1 MSVFA
6 ALPSHPG
13 SAVQKGATA
22 SYLVSLAVASVLC
35 GVAPATLSAED
46 AAEENLEEVVVTG
59 SRIIREGMS
68 SPTPVTS
75 LTSEELMQSNP
86 QSISQALAQLPS
98 MTGSTT
104 PRSIGGRTTLG
115 VGSFLNLRNLGTN
128 RNLVLLDGR
137 RVVPANIAGNTDINL
152 LPQGLI
158 SNVSVVTGGASAAYG
173 SDAVAGVTN
182 FILNTRFEGFKADI
196 NGGMSTHK
204 GDGDAYRA
212 ALAWGGSALDGRLH
226 LTASFDW
233 RNSNQAYK
241 ENRGWASQYCALVPI
256 PGVTAATMS
265 VTNPRQ
271 TIACGVTQPSASYGG
286 AITTGP
292 LVTPTQGI
300 TFGEGGVPEAFT
312 YGTLRSANLQV
323 GGEGN
328 FVGDTANFNTPTDNK
343 ILFTHAAYEF
353 SDNVEGYVQ
362 ATIGGADSSYT
373 QTPPFFTGTTALQ
386 IQSGNPFI
394 PATIQQRMTTLGTA
408 SFNLNL
414 VAKSWGNID
423 IDSNYRA
430 RDFVTGLKGSFGEGW
445 NWDFHY
451 QTGRTTFRLDY
462 INQLS
467 LERAHRAVDAVLA
480 PNGTI
485 VCQSALANPAAYGN
499 CVPLNPFGV
508 GAPSQA
514 ALDYI
519 HGESQPWN
527 LNIMEQQ
534 SAGANLNGEPFSS
547 WAGPV
552 ALGVGVEWRK
562 LQGEVRSDDVSNT
575 VPNYTGIRGLPG
587 AYVGRV
593 GGWSTSNV
601 LPTDGQ
607 YNVKEAYLEALVPL
621 ARDMFLARAIDLNAA
636 VRTTDYS
643 QSGTVETWKL
653 GLTWRPIDELLLRAT
668 RSQDIRAPGIGDLY
682 SRDSQGP
689 NTIVIDRVLPS
700 TPSVSVPIV
709 IAGNPALRPEVAK
722 TTTLG
727 LTYQPTFLPGFGA
740 SLDYYDIRIKD
751 VLQSVNAQET
761 VNRCALGQQLYCDNL
776 TRSGGTLTSI
786 RQRTQNLAAARTKGI
801 DMDFSYRTSLMG
813 TNTTFR
819 LIGTRLLEQSTTT
832 PNATGFSYS
841 DRAGD
846 ANLGYADWVVTGMT
860 NVEIG
865 ALSFNVNARFITGG
879 KYNTTYLPGD
889 IHPDWEE
896 IGSNLTFDFGAR
908 YRLNL
913 AGQPELYLNI
923 ANVLDRDPPLL
934 PSSALVGGQ
943 TNVSLYDTLG
953 RYTTA
958 GFRIQ
963 F

>member
-1 MSVFA
+1 M
-6 ALPSHPG
+6 
-13 SAVQKGATA
+13 
-22 SYLVSLAVASVLC
+22 
-35 GVAPATLSAED
+35 
-46 AAEENLEEVVVTG
+46 
-59 SRIIREGMS
+59 
-68 SPTPVTS
+68 
-75 LTSEELMQSNP
+75 
-86 QSISQALAQLPS
+86 
-98 MTGSTT
+98 
-104 PRSIGGRTTLG
+104 
-115 VGSFLNLRNLGTN
+115 
-128 RNLVLLDGR
+128 
-137 RVVPANIAGNTDINL
+137 
-152 LPQGLI
+152 
-158 SNVSVVTGGASAAYG
+158 
-173 SDAVAGVTN
+173 
-182 FILNTRFEGFKADI
+182 
-196 NGGMSTHK
+196 
-204 GDGDAYRA
+204 
-212 ALAWGGSALDGRLH
+212 
-226 LTASFDW
+226 
-233 RNSNQAYK
+233 
-241 ENRGWASQYCALVPI
+241 
-256 PGVTAATMS
+256 
-265 VTNPRQ
+265 
-271 TIACGVTQPSASYGG
+271 
-286 AITTGP
+286 
-292 LVTPTQGI
+292 
-300 TFGEGGVPEAFT
+300 
-312 YGTLRSANLQV
+312 
-323 GGEGN
+323 
-328 FVGDTANFNTPTDNK
+328 
-343 ILFTHAAYEF
+343 
-353 SDNVEGYVQ
+353 Q
-362 ATIGGADSSYT
+362 ATIGGADSTYT

-414 VAKSWGNID
+414 VAKSWGTID

-462 INQLS
+462 IDQIS

-499 CVPLNPFGV
+499 CVPLNPFGE

-519 HGESQPWN
+519 HGDSQPWN

-562 LQGEVRSDDVSNT
+562 LQGEVRSDAVSNT
-575 VPNYTGIRGLPG
+575 VPNYAGIRGLPG

-709 IAGNPALRPEVAK
+709 IAGNPALRPEEAK
-722 TTTLG
+722 TTTFG

-740 SLDYYDIRIKD
+740 TLDYYDIRIKD
-751 VLQSVNAQET
+751 VLQSVGAQET
-761 VNRCALGQQLYCDNL
+761 VDRCALGQQLFCDNL
-776 TRSGGTLTSI
+776 TRTGGTLTSI
-786 RQRTQNLAAARTKGI
+786 RQRTQNLAAARTKGV
-801 DMDFSYRTSLMG
+801 DMDFSYRTSLWG

-819 LIGTRLLEQSTTT
+819 LIGTRLLEQSTTV
-832 PNATGFSYS
+832 PNASGSSYN

-846 ANLGYADWVVTGMT
+846 ANLGYADWIVTGMT
-860 NVEIG
+860 NVDMG
-865 ALSFNVNARFITGG
+865 AFSFNVNARFITGG

-889 IHPDWEE
+889 IHPDWAD
-896 IGSNLTFDFGAR
+896 IGSNLTFDVGAR
-908 YRLNL
+908 YKLDM